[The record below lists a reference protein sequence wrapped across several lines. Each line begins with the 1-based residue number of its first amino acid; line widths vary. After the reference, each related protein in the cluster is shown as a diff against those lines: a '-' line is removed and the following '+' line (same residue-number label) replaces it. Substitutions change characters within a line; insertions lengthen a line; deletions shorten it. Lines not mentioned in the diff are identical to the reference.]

1 MREERRFVLLALPH
15 PSRMLAMK
23 ALESAE
29 DGMEVLIQWPK
40 KKRKVSLNDAMWA
53 GPLKD
58 IEKQARY
65 PHPNGALY
73 DAKIW
78 HEFFKE
84 KFLPDETDPDFN
96 PEHVLADYHKW
107 RYNPFKDTRE
117 LAGSTT
123 NLTDKGMRAY
133 LLAME
138 SEAAQEFQV
147 TFTEASEPS
156 GRCRD

>member
-1 MREERRFVLLALPH
+1 MSEERRFVLLAHPH

-23 ALESAE
+23 ALEAAE
-29 DGMEVLIQWPK
+29 DGMEVVIREPK
-40 KKRKVSLNDAMWA
+40 KQRKLSINAAMWA
-53 GPLKD
+53 GPLRD
-58 IEKQARY
+58 IEKQAWFLGRQY
-65 PHPNGALY
+65 SAEMWNIY
-73 DAKIW
+73 Y
-78 HEFFKE
+78 KE
-84 KFLPDETDPDFN
+84 KYLPDETEPDFD
-96 PEHVLADYHKW
+96 PSHVVEGYQKW
-107 RYNPFKDTRE
+107 QYGP
-117 LAGSTT
+117 AGRVLKASTT